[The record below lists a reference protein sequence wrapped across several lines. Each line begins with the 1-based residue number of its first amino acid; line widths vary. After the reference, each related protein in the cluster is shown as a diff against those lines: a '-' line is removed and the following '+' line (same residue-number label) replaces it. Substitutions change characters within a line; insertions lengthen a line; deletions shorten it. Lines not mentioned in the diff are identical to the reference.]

1 MALGDSYATLA
12 ELKTRIGGVTG
23 TTFDNALTEA
33 LATASREVEKCT
45 GRQFN
50 KAASATARVYVARM
64 EGRLEVDDF
73 YTTTG
78 LVIATDTAANGTYST
93 TWATTDYQLEP
104 LNGVMDGET
113 GWPYFEIVG
122 VGNYGFP
129 CWQRIAGVRV
139 TAAWG
144 WNAIPAG
151 VKEATLIT
159 AEALFKRKDA
169 PFGVAGANELGF
181 SIRLREDPYVAKLLE
196 PYRRYPVTLA

>member
-1 MALGDSYATLA
+1 LALGDSYAALA
-12 ELKTRIGGVTG
+12 ELKTRLGGVTG
-23 TTFDNALTEA
+23 STYDTPLTEA
-33 LATASREVEKCT
+33 LSAASREIEKCT

-50 KAASATARVYVARM
+50 KASSASARVYVPRM
-64 EGRLEVDDF
+64 EERLEVDDF

-78 LVIATDTAANGTYST
+78 LIVATDTAANGSYST

-104 LNGVMDGET
+104 LNGVVDGET

-129 CWQRIAGVRV
+129 LGARTAAVRI

-144 WNAIPAG
+144 WNAVPAPI
-151 VKEATLIT
+151 KEATLIA

-181 SIRLREDPYVAKLLE
+181 SIRLREDPYVSKLIE
-196 PYRRYPVTLA
+196 PYRRWTPLA